1 MSLFTRKL
9 ARPLPSLP
17 ADLLVAGGPEVYL
30 DIETTGLKP
39 DAAQITL
46 VGLVFADGPVR
57 VLEQYFVD
65 APAEEAEVM
74 RTVGRRLR
82 SLGTTVTYNG
92 ATFDLPFLRRR
103 AALLGVAWPQ
113 LETFDLLKVAR
124 RWREAYPIMPDCKL
138 QTVMSFFE
146 LGREDAT
153 SGREMIDAYYRW
165 VGTGNTADRDLILDH
180 NADDLLL
187 LPDVFTCL
195 SSPPAAGQRRA

>member
-1 MSLFTRKL
+1 VSLFIRKL
-9 ARPLPSLP
+9 ARPLPALP
-17 ADLLVAGGPEVYL
+17 EEALPAGGPEVYL

-39 DAAQITL
+39 DVAQITL

-65 APAEEAEVM
+65 TPADEAEVM

-82 SLGTTVTYNG
+82 ALGTTVTYNG

-103 AALLGVAWPQ
+103 AQLLDLPWPH

-124 RWREAYPIMPDCKL
+124 QWRSQHGVLPDCRL
-138 QTVMSFFE
+138 QTVMSVFE
-146 LGREDAT
+146 LGREDST
-153 SGREMIDAYYRW
+153 SGLAMVEAYYRW
-165 VGTGNTADRDLILDH
+165 VAKGDPADRDLILDH

-187 LPDVFTCL
+187 LPDVFSRL
-195 SSPPAAGQRRA
+195 SAPPAALFGG